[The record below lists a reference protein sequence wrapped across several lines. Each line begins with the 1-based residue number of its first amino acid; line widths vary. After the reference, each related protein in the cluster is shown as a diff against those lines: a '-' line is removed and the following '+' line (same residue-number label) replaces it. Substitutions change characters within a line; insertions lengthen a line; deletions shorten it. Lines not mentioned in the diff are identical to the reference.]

1 MGQHTLRHTYATRC
15 IEEKINA
22 PVLKAF
28 LGHMDVSTTINTYV
42 DIFNK
47 FQNEEVQKYEDYMK
61 DVFDIESYLK

>member
-1 MGQHTLRHTYATRC
+1 MLRHTYVTRC
-15 IEEKINA
+15 IEAKINA

-28 LGHMDVSTTINTYV
+28 LGHTDVSTTINTYV

>member
-1 MGQHTLRHTYATRC
+1 MVNY
-15 IEEKINA
+15 IFY
-22 PVLKAF
+22 VLLTK
-28 LGHMDVSTTINTYV
+28 YV

>member
-1 MGQHTLRHTYATRC
+1 MKNNKKKYIIVISIIIWL
-15 IEEKINA
+15 IIFFD
-22 PVLKAF
+22 VLLTK
-28 LGHMDVSTTINTYV
+28 YV

>member
-1 MGQHTLRHTYATRC
+1 MQ
-15 IEEKINA
+15 IS
-22 PVLKAF
+22 LKKRKTQ
-28 LGHMDVSTTINTYV
+28 LYV